1 MIFAEHLYGKDAI
14 YTLAKVLEMLAIEN
28 KSISE
33 LISDMYREFCWI
45 SPTAKTILW
54 HYNNEDVA
62 KIKDIIFG
70 FVPVIYGY
78 VIRDISKMD
87 GIKITYSDDS
97 FISCRFSGTE
107 PVIRII
113 VDADKEEKTNSILSI
128 YSNNLKEILGDLV
141 WEE

>member
-1 MIFAEHLYGKDAI
+1 MKILSRAEIVDRFRIA
-14 YTLAKVLEMLAIEN
+14 EPMW
-28 KSISE
+28 KSWSA
-33 LISDMYREFCWI
+33 MN
-45 SPTAKTILW
+45 
-54 HYNNEDVA
+54 YNNEDVA

-107 PVIRII
+107 SVIRII
-113 VDADKEEKTNSILSI
+113 VDADNEEKTNR
-128 YSNNLKEILGDLV
+128 
-141 WEE
+141 

>member
-1 MIFAEHLYGKDAI
+1 M
-14 YTLAKVLEMLAIEN
+14 
-28 KSISE
+28 
-33 LISDMYREFCWI
+33 
-45 SPTAKTILW
+45 
-54 HYNNEDVA
+54 

-70 FVPVIYGY
+70 VVPVIYGY
-78 VIRDISKMD
+78 VINDISKMD

-107 PVIRII
+107 SVIRII
-113 VDADKEEKTNSILSI
+113 VDADKEEKADSILSI